1 MHEGGIIRRADG
13 SAFGVSGG
21 MAMKQVIVLAMHG
34 APPNDFPRGQVGEF
48 FGLHG
53 RLEQVSGPERERL
66 QRRHDELE
74 AEMRAWPRTA
84 ENDRFWA
91 ASLELGAHLGEAT
104 GQEVLVGFNE
114 FCAPSLDEA
123 LDQAV
128 ESGAEQITVVT
139 PMMTRGGEHSEVDIP
154 AAVRRAQKRH
164 PGVTFRYVWPFKTQ
178 EVARFLAAQIERSNI
193 NAPL

>member
-1 MHEGGIIRRADG
+1 MYEGGIIRRTDG
-13 SAFGVSGG
+13 SAFGISGG

-34 APPNDFPRGQVGEF
+34 APPNDFPRGQVAEF

-53 RLEQVSGPERERL
+53 RLEGISGPERERL

-74 AEMRAWPRTA
+74 AKMRAWPRTA
-84 ENDRFWA
+84 ETDRFWA
-91 ASLELGAHLGEAT
+91 ASLELGAHLREAT
-104 GQEVLVGFNE
+104 GLDVLVGFNE

-128 ESGAEQITVVT
+128 EGGAGQITVVT

-154 AAVRRAQKRH
+154 AALRRAHERH
-164 PGVTFRYVWPFKTQ
+164 AGVSFRYVWPFETK
-178 EVARFLAAQIERSNI
+178 EVAQFLASQIERSNI